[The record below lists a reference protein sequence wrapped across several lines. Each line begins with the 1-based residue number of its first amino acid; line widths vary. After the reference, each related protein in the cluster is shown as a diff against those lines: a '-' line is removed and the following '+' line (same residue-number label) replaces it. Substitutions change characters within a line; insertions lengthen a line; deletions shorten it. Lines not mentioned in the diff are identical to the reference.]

1 MACAW
6 AISKDCHVPKKNFL
20 VCTACW
26 KEADENKQETY
37 KDLEGGW
44 CTVFGCWNPE
54 VKDTGLCTTHNRSRS
69 RSRSARLPTT
79 PRPSGSSQ
87 KPLLTAQSKA
97 PPPSRLL
104 EPMLKLR
111 SEEIT
116 EMVREGVLEI
126 YRRTVERKAM
136 LPEDSLRLQS

>member
-6 AISKDCHVPKKNFL
+6 AISKDRHVTKKNCK

-26 KEADENKQETY
+26 KEADENKHETY
-37 KDLEGGW
+37 KDLERGW

-69 RSRSARLPTT
+69 RSRSARLPRS
-79 PRPSGSSQ
+79 PRPSESSQ

-97 PPPSRLL
+97 KPPSRLL

-126 YRRTVERKAM
+126 YRRTVERKAI
-136 LPEDSLRLQS
+136 LPGDSLRLHS